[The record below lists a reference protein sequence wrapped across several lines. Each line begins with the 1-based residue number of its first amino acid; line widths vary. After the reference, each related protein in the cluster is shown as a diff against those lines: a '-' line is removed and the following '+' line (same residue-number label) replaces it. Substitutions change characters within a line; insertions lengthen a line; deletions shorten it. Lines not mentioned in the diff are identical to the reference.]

1 MHPTFLKVSPGSRR
15 EATPRR
21 DAARPHGAWVSDP
34 ARAAPLPLA
43 LAPQGTQDGVVIPVV
58 LASVAICALGLGVSG
73 VSDLLSN
80 SNKREPA

>member
-1 MHPTFLKVSPGSRR
+1 
-15 EATPRR
+15 
-21 DAARPHGAWVSDP
+21 
-34 ARAAPLPLA
+34 
-43 LAPQGTQDGVVIPVV
+43 VV